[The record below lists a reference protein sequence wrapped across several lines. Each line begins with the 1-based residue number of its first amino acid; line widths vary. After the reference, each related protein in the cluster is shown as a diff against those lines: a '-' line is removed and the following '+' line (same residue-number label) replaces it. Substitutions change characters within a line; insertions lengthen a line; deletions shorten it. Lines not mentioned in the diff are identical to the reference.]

1 MSFQFDRAQGE
12 PSLGA
17 GLDVAQEHED
27 GGERTDWQVR
37 GKICIKLIKN
47 TKIQEQWGIHINFD
61 KVASFNFCVSFIA
74 DHALSIVDQLCK
86 GRLPDQEC
94 FENSCIAFWVVHSC

>member
-1 MSFQFDRAQGE
+1 MWHVALKTSYFETHLLVLSLTQLNLICFGMALQYIMVDISSLRKCTVDVFTNLVCMSFQFDRAQGE

-47 TKIQEQWGIHINFD
+47 TKIQEQ
-61 KVASFNFCVSFIA
+61 
-74 DHALSIVDQLCK
+74 
-86 GRLPDQEC
+86 
-94 FENSCIAFWVVHSC
+94 